1 MQGLI
6 SHTLN
11 RNSDYALLILLAI
24 LVLLITLAITSHSG
38 DKYSGKTKGVVTDI
52 FFVMPKGLTMH
63 LSNGIDFRK
72 NLKIGL
78 SCPVH
83 KKGRFCGWE
92 RKKDNL
98 KVFLLKLLSA
108 HILIWFIL
116 HQSLVPEGNQRFTPK
131 HVITCFIV
139 IVHL

>member
-38 DKYSGKTKGVVTDI
+38 DMYSGKTKGVVTDI
-52 FFVMPKGLTMH
+52 FFVMPKGLTMR

-92 RKKDNL
+92 RKNEYSVHK
-98 KVFLLKLLSA
+98 KGRFHGRESGIFV
-108 HILIWFIL
+108 IFI
-116 HQSLVPEGNQRFTPK
+116 RFD
-131 HVITCFIV
+131 
-139 IVHL
+139 

>member
-1 MQGLI
+1 LQGF
-6 SHTLN
+6 SHPLN

-24 LVLLITLAITSHSG
+24 LVLFITLAITSHSG

-83 KKGRFCGWE
+83 KKGRFYGQE
-92 RKKDNL
+92 ITIQ
-98 KVFLLKLLSA
+98 SG
-108 HILIWFIL
+108 LIR
-116 HQSLVPEGNQRFTPK
+116 EG
-131 HVITCFIV
+131 VSITGSITQFR
-139 IVHL
+139 

>member
-52 FFVMPKGLTMH
+52 FFVMPNRAGDWDRKVEVSFSVNGQMH
-63 LSNGIDFRK
+63 KIHIDSPASIQ
-72 NLKIGL
+72 IGD
-78 SCPVH
+78 SC
-83 KKGRFCGWE
+83 
-92 RKKDNL
+92 
-98 KVFLLKLLSA
+98 KVRYRNKRPSDAFVE
-108 HILIWFIL
+108 WY
-116 HQSLVPEGNQRFTPK
+116 
-131 HVITCFIV
+131 
-139 IVHL
+139 

>member
-83 KKGRFCGWE
+83 KKGRFHGRE
-92 RKKDNL
+92 SGIF
-98 KVFLLKLLSA
+98 V
-108 HILIWFIL
+108 IFI
-116 HQSLVPEGNQRFTPK
+116 RFD
-131 HVITCFIV
+131 
-139 IVHL
+139 

>member
-83 KKGRFCGWE
+83 KKGPFYGQQVHFSVPVHGNARFYGQE
-92 RKKDNL
+92 ITIQSGLIREEGA
-98 KVFLLKLLSA
+98 KL
-108 HILIWFIL
+108 
-116 HQSLVPEGNQRFTPK
+116 R
-131 HVITCFIV
+131 
-139 IVHL
+139 

>member
-52 FFVMPKGLTMH
+52 FFVMPKGLTMR

-83 KKGRFCGWE
+83 KKGRFVDGNGKMSTLSIK
-92 RKKDNL
+92 RG
-98 KVFLLKLLSA
+98 VFMDGSRGYLLYLYDLT
-108 HILIWFIL
+108 
-116 HQSLVPEGNQRFTPK
+116 ENTN
-131 HVITCFIV
+131 
-139 IVHL
+139 